1 MQQKTC
7 FQNEFKPQVFVFEL
21 TVLRQDL
28 GQQRICINDVF
39 FFRLSCVQLLCGLQF
54 SKATFWEHQ
63 QKTKVQGS
71 ECVLKKV
78 QPETEAQVEEK
89 TRHGNQEKTALLL
102 L

>member
-1 MQQKTC
+1 MFSKRVQTTSFC
-7 FQNEFKPQVFVFEL
+7 FRVECLEAR
-21 TVLRQDL
+21 LRATKDL
-28 GQQRICINDVF
+28 HKRCF

-54 SKATFWEHQ
+54 SKATFWAHQ

-89 TRHGNQEKTALLL
+89 TRHGNQEKTPLLL